1 MRVVEVISAM
11 VEKELEQRNFG
22 FDSLKSRLNRDMEEE
37 GIVARRQY
45 IGSGLHRHP
54 GGQAAVEPV
63 TWRRLPRH
71 EAAKA

>member
-37 GIVARRQY
+37 GIIDRDCLPCPSTA
-45 IGSGLHRHP
+45 GCSCMLSSDP
-54 GGQAAVEPV
+54 LLAVEGP
-63 TWRRLPRH
+63 
-71 EAAKA
+71 AAAPPPP